1 MITLVP
7 ENYLLIQPNVYFT
20 EKETDPMN
28 QLHSSSHINLDQN
41 QSHLFIQVHH
51 ADAFF
56 KEILLVFKLIKS
68 VTTYSKTSQK
78 KQIITL

>member
-1 MITLVP
+1 MSTLQRKKQ
-7 ENYLLIQPNVYFT
+7 IQWI
-20 EKETDPMN
+20 
-28 QLHSSSHINLDQN
+28 SSIPVHIINLDQN